1 MKETSLTSSTPLT
14 PELEAKPQPES
25 KESPWSVFLIF
36 LRLGLTSFG
45 GPVAHLGYF
54 HDELIVRRRWMTER
68 QYADLLALCH
78 FLPGPSSSQVGLG
91 LGISQAGYAGA
102 LAAWLGFTMPSA
114 LILILIA
121 FGISS
126 NSDIIPATAL
136 HGLAIVAVAVIAQA
150 VWGMMRSL
158 CPDRPRLT
166 LMVIVT
172 CFLLLFPSAWAQV
185 IAMLAAAIIAWF
197 LFKPESNEQ
206 DNPLPSPI
214 KRSHGVLSLSL
225 FFIFLLSLPLLA
237 KLFPTQAMV
246 LFDAFYRAGSLVF
259 GGGHVVLPL
268 LHAET
273 IPTGWVSQE
282 AFLAGYGATQAMPGP
297 LFTFAAFL
305 GASMSTPYGAFI
317 TGMICLLAIF
327 LPSFLL
333 VVGALPFWE
342 ELRHHHGT
350 RAALMGVNA
359 AVVGLL
365 LAALYSHAWVDAILS
380 PKDFALALVALTAL
394 MAWKLPPWLVVIAG
408 GLIAWVLF

>member
-1 MKETSLTSSTPLT
+1 MKDDSLTPST
-14 PELEAKPQPES
+14 
-25 KESPWSVFLIF
+25 SPSAWAVFLIF

-54 HDELIVRRRWMTER
+54 RDELIVRRRWMTER

-78 FLPGPSSSQVGLG
+78 FLPGPSSSLVGLG

-102 LAAWLGFTMPSA
+102 FAAWLGFTMPSA
-114 LILILIA
+114 LVLILIA

-150 VWGMMRSL
+150 VWGMARNL
-158 CPDRPRLT
+158 CPDKPRLT

-172 CFLLLFPSAWAQV
+172 CFLLLFPSVWAQV
-185 IAMLAAAIIAWF
+185 IAMLAAAVAAWF
-197 LFKPESNEQ
+197 LFKPEANEA
-206 DNPLPSPI
+206 DTPLNTPI
-214 KRSHGVLSLSL
+214 KRSHGVLWLTL
-225 FFIFLLSLPLLA
+225 FFILLFSLPVLA
-237 KLFPTQAMV
+237 KLFPTQALV
-246 LFDAFYRAGSLVF
+246 LFDSFYRAGSLVF

-268 LHAET
+268 LQAET
-273 IPTGWVSQE
+273 VPSGWVSQE
-282 AFLAGYGATQAMPGP
+282 VFLGGYGATQAMPGP

-317 TGMICLLAIF
+317 TGMLCLLAIF

-342 ELRHHHGT
+342 GLRHQRHI

-365 LAALYSHAWVDAILS
+365 LAALYSHAWVDAIQS
-380 PKDFALALVALTAL
+380 SKDFALALVALTAL
-394 MAWKLPPWLVVIAG
+394 MVWKLPPWLVVIAG
-408 GLIAWVLF
+408 GFSAWLLF